1 MTDSLITRFRK
12 LAVDSS
18 SDELSGAL
26 LVNEALDPGVDGAA
40 ARAGADELA
49 DRCPEGTLPWAW
61 LEEEGFGGNR
71 DNYVDTANS
80 CIADVLETRRGIP
93 ISLAVLLVHI
103 ARRRGHDARGINFP
117 GHFLARIDGV
127 LVDPFAFQAVTE
139 ADCLERL
146 ESGQRRRAFEVAD
159 SSMIAL
165 RMLNNVKF
173 QFMGMARWDRV
184 LDLVDF
190 QLALSPDAAHLL
202 MEKGRSWEELGAPD
216 VAKGIY
222 ERALKAPDAAAV
234 RESVESRLK
243 RLSRGP
249 GIWH

>member
-1 MTDSLITRFRK
+1 MTRFRQ
-12 LAVDSS
+12 LAADSS
-18 SDELSGAL
+18 SDEMSGAL

-40 ARAGADELA
+40 VRARADELA

-61 LEEEGFGGNR
+61 MEEQGFAGNR

-80 CIADVLETRRGIP
+80 CIAEVLSTRRGIP

-127 LVDPFAFQAVTE
+127 LVDPFGFQAVTE
-139 ADCLERL
+139 AACLERL
-146 ESGQRRRAFEVAD
+146 QRGQRHGAFEVAD
-159 SSMIAL
+159 SSTIAL

-202 MEKGRSWEELGAPD
+202 MEKGRAWEELGAPD
-216 VAKGIY
+216 VAKRIY
-222 ERALKAPDAAAV
+222 EGALGAPGGAAV

-243 RLSRGP
+243 QLSRAAGT
-249 GIWH
+249 WH